1 MTERR
6 NPIAVIHDPHDP
18 DPDALGAPPTEVEYL
33 RPTGPLPSD
42 HPSANQEFLRELE
55 AAETQTA
62 APGPEPMDP
71 TLQVL
76 FAIHTDLETLLARS
90 TPNTPDFAPIL
101 SHVLT
106 TLERLTEEV
115 TRSRTYEG
123 QIKLFGQFIKI
134 RLQEVPDAPR

>member
-33 RPTGPLPSD
+33 HRPDPPPSHPYPGVTLPTV
-42 HPSANQEFLRELE
+42 AETIGNQE
-55 AAETQTA
+55 AAQ
-62 APGPEPMDP
+62 GPEPMDP

-76 FAIHTDLETLLARS
+76 FAIHADLETLLARS
-90 TPNTPDFAPIL
+90 ATNTPDFAPIL
-101 SHVLT
+101 SHILT
-106 TLERLTEEV
+106 TIERLTDEV
-115 TRSRTYEG
+115 TRTRTYEG